1 MKSSKIDIIAID
13 QVLHGYQNG
22 HSLIAS
28 SIDLLPESK
37 RSLLVMSDMSG
48 QSMKNGFEEYVTGY
62 PLKDMNFYALAKTWY
77 APEMKRPGCV
87 WTHTLL
93 IKFSDL
99 VQLDDQHNLCA
110 LFKRPG
116 TDLSFD
122 QYSSK
127 TEIIVNDRN
136 SVFLNDCYEK
146 SFLED
151 LIFQLYSQHGFSL
164 LIQNQNSLELESLI
178 LSIWLQQ
185 WPRLKRN
192 FSFCTGSISPRLIN
206 GKYLDLQVI
215 PENETTIK
223 SSNDFIFLNATFAK
237 PRKEQW
243 VKVIHHDLI
252 APSILRGFL
261 KNFGVDVKNERTS
274 FMSLVKLFIYLK
286 DNKDEI
292 KIFDLIRVL
301 GELFPLNSDANILKT
316 TLLAQNV
323 SNYLKVPSFK
333 EEELLFQLSIT
344 PYYKSFDPEKLLLK
358 KRVFALYSNKPEHVL
373 SMLNDLVSL
382 DINPF
387 GIEMLKEIAPVIN
400 GNNLETINL
409 NYRKLLLI
417 FLKLYPKL
425 SYYDSFW
432 KCSAEDQKENFYI
445 LSKINEKENIDWQR
459 IVNKVL
465 DLEACI
471 DKEIIRDNS
480 LNIITYVLNWL
491 NNDSNH
497 QLNHDMKTAINS
509 HPNEILLWVNNQKKI
524 NLNTV
529 ELLLFSLNPNSSEV
543 INNGYKLWLSLLKK
557 NEIQSDDRLTLKL
570 KAFLLALM
578 FNKPDKNSFEILS
591 ITFESVY
598 ISLLNESLD
607 FDSWKYIEYH
617 TIPLSWWNDWDKAK
631 KLLIAL
637 RKLFS
642 MNEWQSN
649 DIEKIFK
656 NKDVSD
662 KVLNQFK
669 RL

>member
-1 MKSSKIDIIAID
+1 MKSSKIDIIEID

-28 SIDLLPESK
+28 SIELLPDSK

-48 QSMKNGFEEYVTGY
+48 QSMKIGFEEYITGY

-99 VQLDDQHNLCA
+99 IQLDNGYNLCA

-116 TDLSFD
+116 ADLSFGN
-122 QYSSK
+122 YFNK
-127 TEIIVNDRN
+127 TEIIVNDKN
-136 SVFLNDCYEK
+136 SDYLNDLYNK
-146 SFLED
+146 AFLED
-151 LIFQLYSQHGFSL
+151 LIFHLYSQHGLSL

-192 FSFCTGSISPRLIN
+192 FSFCTGSISPRSIN

-215 PENETTIK
+215 PENENTIK
-223 SSNDFIFLNATFAK
+223 SSNDFIFLNVDFPK
-237 PRKEQW
+237 PRKEHW
-243 VKVIHHDLI
+243 VRVIHHDLI
-252 APSILRGFL
+252 SPSSLRGFL

-274 FMSLVKLFIYLK
+274 FMSLVKLFVYLK
-286 DNKDEI
+286 ENKDEI
-292 KIFDLIRVL
+292 QIFDLIKVL

-316 TLLAQNV
+316 TLLNQNLT
-323 SNYLKVPSFK
+323 NYLKIPTFQ

-344 PYYKSFDPEKLLLK
+344 SYYQSFDPEKLLLK
-358 KRVFALYSNKPEHVL
+358 KRIFDLYSNKPEQAL

-382 DINPF
+382 EINPF
-387 GIEMLKEIAPVIN
+387 GIEMIKEIASVID

-425 SYYDSFW
+425 SYYDCFW
-432 KCSAEDQKENFYI
+432 KCSIEDQKENFYI
-445 LSKINEKENIDWQR
+445 LSKISEKENIDWQR

-471 DKEIIRDNS
+471 DKEIVRDNS
-480 LNIITYVLNWL
+480 FNIITYVLNWL
-491 NNDSNH
+491 NDDSNH

-509 HPNEILLWVNNQKKI
+509 HPNEILLWINNQKKI
-524 NLNTV
+524 SINTV
-529 ELLLFSLNPNSSEV
+529 ELLLSSLNPNSTEV
-543 INNGYKLWLSLLKK
+543 INYGYRFWLNLLKK
-557 NEIQSDDRLTLKL
+557 NEVQLNDKLSLKL

-578 FNKPDKNSFEILS
+578 FNIPDQNSFEILS
-591 ITFESVY
+591 MTFESVY

-607 FDSWKYIEYH
+607 FDSWKCIEYH

-642 MNEWQSN
+642 INKWQTNE
-649 DIEKIFK
+649 IGKIFK
-656 NKDVSD
+656 NKDVLD
-662 KVLNQFK
+662 KALSQFK

>member
-1 MKSSKIDIIAID
+1 MKSSKIDIIEID

-28 SIDLLPESK
+28 SIELLPDSK
-37 RSLLVMSDMSG
+37 RSMLVMSDMSG
-48 QSMKNGFEEYVTGY
+48 QSMKNGFEEYITGY
-62 PLKDMNFYALAKTWY
+62 PLKDMNYYALAKTWY
-77 APEMKRPGCV
+77 AHEMRRPGCV

-99 VQLDDQHNLCA
+99 IKFDNGYNLCA
-110 LFKRPG
+110 LFKKPG
-116 TDLSFD
+116 TDLSFG
-122 QYSSK
+122 QYSTK
-127 TEIIVNDRN
+127 TEIIVNDKN
-136 SVFLNDCYEK
+136 SDYFNELYNK
-146 SFLED
+146 AFLEE
-151 LIFQLYSQHGFSL
+151 LIFHLYSQHGLSL
-164 LIQNQNSLELESLI
+164 LIQNQNSLELETLI

-192 FSFCTGSISPRLIN
+192 FSFCTGSISPRSIN
-206 GKYLDLQVI
+206 GKYLDLQVV
-215 PENETTIK
+215 PENENAMK
-223 SSNDFIFLNATFAK
+223 LSNDFIFLNVDFPK
-237 PRKEQW
+237 PRKEHW
-243 VKVIHHDLI
+243 VRVIHNDLI
-252 APSILRGFL
+252 SPSSLRGFL

-274 FMSLVKLFIYLK
+274 FMSLVKLFVFLK
-286 DNKDEI
+286 DNKGEI
-292 KIFDLIRVL
+292 KIFDLIKVL

-316 TLLAQNV
+316 SLLNQNLT
-323 SNYLKVPSFK
+323 NYLKLPSFQ

-344 PYYKSFDPEKLLLK
+344 SYYQSFDPEKLLLK
-358 KRVFALYSNKPEHVL
+358 KRISDLYSNKPEQVL

-382 DINPF
+382 EINPF
-387 GIEMLKEIAPVIN
+387 GTEMIKEIASVIE

-445 LSKINEKENIDWQR
+445 LSKINAKENIDWQR

-471 DKEIIRDNS
+471 DKGIIRDNS
-480 LNIITYVLNWL
+480 FNIITYVLNWL
-491 NNDSNH
+491 NGDYNH

-524 NLNTV
+524 NLNTI
-529 ELLLFSLNPNSSEV
+529 ELLLTSLNPNSSEV
-543 INNGYKLWLSLLKK
+543 INNGYKFWLSLLEK
-557 NEIQSDDRLTLKL
+557 NEIPLDDKLKLKL

-578 FNKPDKNSFEILS
+578 FNTPDKNSFEILS
-591 ITFESVY
+591 MTFESVY

-617 TIPLSWWNDWDKAK
+617 TVPLSWWNDWDKAK

-637 RKLFS
+637 HKLFS
-642 MNEWQSN
+642 INKWHTN
-649 DIEKIFK
+649 DIGKIFK
-656 NKDVSD
+656 NKDALD
-662 KVLNQFK
+662 KALSQFK